1 MLHCNASN
9 TGCAYCTKKLL
20 KIQGLRDTARER
32 EVTISFKRVLPSL
45 VSLIS
50 PAPPTSLQQ
59 NQRESERERERERE
73 RDVYIYILMV
83 PLGPRLDLRTSC
95 KPLAAL
101 MFMWSA
107 ADLFSTSA
115 FGFSPISDII
125 FLFML
130 PSFFSLSLSVYLGF
144 SISKREFQ
152 KRRRWESENFFDLYF
167 VLLLKERS
175 LQNYTLTNTINLFGS
190 VALFARLQ
198 N

>member
-20 KIQGLRDTARER
+20 KIQGLRDRARER
-32 EVTISFKRVLPSL
+32 VVTISFKRVLPSL

-73 RDVYIYILMV
+73 RESESDVYIYILMV

-101 MFMWSA
+101 MFM
-107 ADLFSTSA
+107 
-115 FGFSPISDII
+115 
-125 FLFML
+125 
-130 PSFFSLSLSVYLGF
+130 
-144 SISKREFQ
+144 
-152 KRRRWESENFFDLYF
+152 
-167 VLLLKERS
+167 
-175 LQNYTLTNTINLFGS
+175 
-190 VALFARLQ
+190 
-198 N
+198 

>member
-9 TGCAYCTKKLL
+9 TGCAYCTKNLL
-20 KIQGLRDTARER
+20 KIQGLRDRARER